1 VSRLAGSR
9 QLIVD
14 ALEAANL
21 NPATTQQW
29 AAPAVIVE
37 PGDPWAAVDLSLGRR
52 RTGRW
57 LLTIVTGSTDTA
69 GAFEELA
76 ELVDRTDAA
85 LLTVPGV
92 ELPTWARPSDRS
104 LDGALHA
111 SSSATIQLLTPRPEE
126 VLP

>member
-9 QLIVD
+9 QLLVD
-14 ALEAANL
+14 ALEAAGL
-21 NPATTQQW
+21 NPAVTQQW
-29 AAPAVIVE
+29 AAPTVVVE

-57 LLTIVTGSTDTA
+57 RLTIVTGRTDTA

-92 ELPTWARPSDRS
+92 ELPTWARPSDLS
-104 LDGALHA
+104 FDGALHA
-111 SSSATIQLLTPRPEE
+111 STVATIQLLTPTPVE